1 MHHFTEISNRR
12 GYCRRGNFVALSS
25 VFSFLLKE
33 EEEELRMS
41 YKVASPDF
49 RYLFESDCMRHDL

>member
-25 VFSFLLKE
+25 VFSLLIKE
-33 EEEELRMS
+33 EEEVLRMS

-49 RYLFESDCMRHDL
+49 RYLFESDRMLHDL